1 MSHNVETMMYVRE
14 KPWHGLGVRVE
25 EAPNSAEAIRLAGLD
40 WEVQQEPVY
49 RSNGMEIPNVKAN
62 VRSSDGSTLGV
73 VSNRY
78 EVVQNREAFEFTDS
92 LIGGEVVY
100 ETAGSLREGKTIW
113 LLARF
118 PEQKILGD
126 AVCPYLCFTNT
137 HDGSGAIR
145 VAATPVRVV
154 CNNTLNLAMGK
165 AERVWSTKHVGNF
178 QQKVAE
184 AQHCLDFVGTYMED
198 LNKAADKYAN
208 TSITDE
214 EIRKI
219 VAEIFPVS
227 ENDSPVTQKGVQR
240 LRDEIMTCYFMPDI
254 LQFRNT
260 GWGIINAAAD
270 MAAHSV
276 PRRRTATYQE
286 RNFERI
292 VNGHAILDKAVELVN
307 ARM

>member
-14 KPWHGLGVRVE
+14 KPWHGLGVCVE
-25 EAPNSAEAIRLAGLD
+25 EAPTSADAIRLAGLD
-40 WEVQQEPVY
+40 WEVVQEPVF
-49 RSNGMEIPNVKAN
+49 RGNGNEIPNVKAN
-62 VRSSDGSTLGV
+62 VRSSDGTTLGV

-78 EVVQNREAFEFTDS
+78 EIVQNKEAFEFTDS

-100 ETAGSLREGKTIW
+100 ETAGSLRDGKAIW

-118 PEQKILGD
+118 PEQKVLGD

-145 VAATPVRVV
+145 VAVTPIRVV
-154 CNNTLNLAMGK
+154 CNNTLNIAMNT
-165 AERVWSTKHVGNF
+165 AERIWSTKHVGSF
-178 QQKVAE
+178 QAKVTE
-184 AQHCLDFVGTYMED
+184 AQHCLDLVGGYMDE
-198 LNKAADKYAN
+198 LNKTADVYAN
-208 TSITDE
+208 TSISDE

-240 LRDEIMTCYFMPDI
+240 LRDEVMTCYFMPDI
-254 LQFRNT
+254 AQFRNT
-260 GWGIINAAAD
+260 GWGVINAVAD

-276 PRRRTATYQE
+276 PRRKTSTYRE